1 MREFWPEIITRA
13 SWEGLQALS
22 KELDFVLI
30 GGWAAFMW
38 TGKHKSRDIDIVVDH
53 KALSYLKQ
61 KYILEKNP
69 QLKKYEIKKG
79 EFDIDIYVP
88 FFSRL
93 AIPPQDILQRHC
105 RAVQGIRV
113 AKPEA
118 LLVLKQAAFEDR
130 KGSMKGKKDEIDI
143 AAILIYADCNL
154 KHYRALLEEYG
165 KAGFAVE
172 LKKIVR
178 NFSPRELEYL
188 GMDFNAFK
196 AWQKRKLEE
205 IGKELGV

>member
-13 SWEGLQALS
+13 SWEELQALS
-22 KELDFVLI
+22 KEIDFVLI

-38 TGKHKSRDIDIVVDH
+38 TGRHKSRDIDIVVDH
-53 KALSYLKQ
+53 KTLSYLKQ

-79 EFDIDIYVP
+79 EFDIDVYVP
-88 FFSRL
+88 FFSEL

-105 RAVQGIRV
+105 RAIQGIRT
-113 AKPEA
+113 AEPEA

-143 AAILIYADCNL
+143 AAILIYANCDL
-154 KHYRALLEEYG
+154 KRYRALLEEYG
-165 KAGFAVE
+165 KSGFAVE

-188 GMDFNAFK
+188 GMDFRAFK
-196 AWQKRKLEE
+196 AWQKKKLEE
-205 IGKELGV
+205 IRKELGV